1 MPTPNP
7 SLRGG
12 GRHSMSIT
20 PNVIRVI
27 AEGEL
32 ALAVGRT
39 LGIFA
44 E

>member
-7 SLRGG
+7 SLMGGG

-39 LGIFA
+39 LGDA